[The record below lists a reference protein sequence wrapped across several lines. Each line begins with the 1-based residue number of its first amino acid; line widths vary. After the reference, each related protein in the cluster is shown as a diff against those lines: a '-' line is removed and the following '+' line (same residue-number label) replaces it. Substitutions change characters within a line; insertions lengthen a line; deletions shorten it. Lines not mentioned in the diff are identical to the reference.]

1 MRLDIH
7 RRFRNTHRRFP
18 IGLRP
23 IGPTTAGAVADAVG
37 LSGAFIIAGIVS
49 VIAAVTALF
58 LLGRATDLSK
68 RGQT

>member
-1 MRLDIH
+1 MFL
-7 RRFRNTHRRFP
+7 
-18 IGLRP
+18 
-23 IGPTTAGAVADAVG
+23 GPTTAGAVADAVG